1 MDKIAYEGISWTI
14 GSTSFRTKELN
25 KKTEWQLELLENFWA
40 KPENKNQSWK
50 ANEPLQQQYYKF
62 LWESNFTVGNA
73 PRPAKDA
80 REKTSGLCDIGVAD
94 RETRKLTEVGKELLK
109 ISKIGN
115 FKSDNI
121 LQIEADSF
129 LYLKQ
134 LLKTS
139 VNLGNST
146 VRPFVILARTLN
158 ELEYLT
164 SDEFIY
170 FLPLISDENSFLSVI
185 TKIKDFRAC
194 KCDIIKTVYEILL
207 SHKSYQQAHEL
218 FLNANSISENLIITV
233 MMNRKS
239 PQYSKP
245 FYEFYK
251 ALHTVLMENDF
262 SEKSMKK
269 LENSITNCKTTRT
282 SIRKLLYATTKNV
295 VKGGKKTFK
304 TDILNSV
311 KDEKSF
317 KELFFKICHVAKTLN
332 NLEDYG
338 DLNLRYFTMSD
349 CLITKDKTVKFDTL
363 PKIYFAMVKECLK
376 ELSFTACDLLYKSI
390 NLNEIAPEL
399 VVNTE
404 EFYKNVAKEIGI
416 ETYDRKEIQKILD
429 KERYERFNKLLEEK
443 FTDEK
448 LLLILDNFK
457 NRKTSNDEY
466 DEEIK
471 KLVSSNSDGPTSF
484 EYILAVIW
492 YKISDYQGDVLTY
505 MNLSLDADLLPKT
518 HAGGGEAD
526 IVWKYEE
533 TSDYPKHDLL
543 IEATL
548 SDSTNQRRME
558 MEPVSRHLGEYLCEN
573 KTSNAYCIFLTNYLN
588 MNVISDFRMRRNQPY
603 YGNNGDKVSG
613 MNIAPM
619 ETDLL
624 KVIIQTNLKYKKL
637 YDIINKNFESS
648 LEPKEWYE
656 EFEKEI
662 EESSL
667 LAK

>member
-1 MDKIAYEGISWTI
+1 
-14 GSTSFRTKELN
+14 
-25 KKTEWQLELLENFWA
+25 
-40 KPENKNQSWK
+40 
-50 ANEPLQQQYYKF
+50 
-62 LWESNFTVGNA
+62 
-73 PRPAKDA
+73 
-80 REKTSGLCDIGVAD
+80 
-94 RETRKLTEVGKELLK
+94 
-109 ISKIGN
+109 
-115 FKSDNI
+115 
-121 LQIEADSF
+121 
-129 LYLKQ
+129 
-134 LLKTS
+134 
-139 VNLGNST
+139 
-146 VRPFVILARTLN
+146 
-158 ELEYLT
+158 
-164 SDEFIY
+164 
-170 FLPLISDENSFLSVI
+170 
-185 TKIKDFRAC
+185 
-194 KCDIIKTVYEILL
+194 
-207 SHKSYQQAHEL
+207 
-218 FLNANSISENLIITV
+218 
-233 MMNRKS
+233 
-239 PQYSKP
+239 
-245 FYEFYK
+245 
-251 ALHTVLMENDF
+251 
-262 SEKSMKK
+262 
-269 LENSITNCKTTRT
+269 
-282 SIRKLLYATTKNV
+282 
-295 VKGGKKTFK
+295 
-304 TDILNSV
+304 
-311 KDEKSF
+311 
-317 KELFFKICHVAKTLN
+317 
-332 NLEDYG
+332 
-338 DLNLRYFTMSD
+338 MSD

-399 VVNTE
+399 VVNSE
-404 EFYKNVAKEIGI
+404 EFYKNVAKEIGT
-416 ETYDRKEIQKILD
+416 ETYDRNEIQKILD
-429 KERYERFNKLLEEK
+429 KERYERFNKLIEEK

-448 LLLILDNFK
+448 LLLILDNLK
-457 NRKTSNDEY
+457 NRKISNDDY

-526 IVWKYEE
+526 IVWKYEK

-548 SDSTNQRRME
+548 ADSTNQRRME

-603 YGNNGDKVSG
+603 YGNNGGKVSG

-624 KVIIQTNLKYKKL
+624 KVIIQNNLKYKKL

>member
-1 MDKIAYEGISWTI
+1 M
-14 GSTSFRTKELN
+14 
-25 KKTEWQLELLENFWA
+25 
-40 KPENKNQSWK
+40 
-50 ANEPLQQQYYKF
+50 
-62 LWESNFTVGNA
+62 
-73 PRPAKDA
+73 
-80 REKTSGLCDIGVAD
+80 
-94 RETRKLTEVGKELLK
+94 
-109 ISKIGN
+109 
-115 FKSDNI
+115 
-121 LQIEADSF
+121 
-129 LYLKQ
+129 
-134 LLKTS
+134 
-139 VNLGNST
+139 
-146 VRPFVILARTLN
+146 
-158 ELEYLT
+158 EYLN

-194 KCDIIKTVYEILL
+194 KCDIIQTVYEILL

-245 FYEFYK
+245 FYEFYN

-269 LENSITNCKTTRT
+269 LEKSITDCKTTRT

-338 DLNLRYFTMSD
+338 DLNLRYFAMSD

-390 NLNEIAPEL
+390 NLNEIAPGL

-404 EFYKNVAKEIGI
+404 EFYKNVAKEIGT
-416 ETYDRKEIQKILD
+416 ETYDRNEIQKILD

-548 SDSTNQRRME
+548 ADSTNQRRME

-624 KVIIQTNLKYKKL
+624 KVIIQNNLKYKKL
-637 YDIINKNFESS
+637 YDIINKKFKSS

>member
-1 MDKIAYEGISWTI
+1 M
-14 GSTSFRTKELN
+14 
-25 KKTEWQLELLENFWA
+25 
-40 KPENKNQSWK
+40 
-50 ANEPLQQQYYKF
+50 
-62 LWESNFTVGNA
+62 
-73 PRPAKDA
+73 
-80 REKTSGLCDIGVAD
+80 
-94 RETRKLTEVGKELLK
+94 
-109 ISKIGN
+109 
-115 FKSDNI
+115 
-121 LQIEADSF
+121 
-129 LYLKQ
+129 
-134 LLKTS
+134 
-139 VNLGNST
+139 
-146 VRPFVILARTLN
+146 
-158 ELEYLT
+158 EYLN

-194 KCDIIKTVYEILL
+194 KCDIIQTVYEILL

-269 LENSITNCKTTRT
+269 LENSITDCKTTRT

-399 VVNTE
+399 VVNPE
-404 EFYKNVAKEIGI
+404 EFYKNVAKEIGT

-492 YKISDYQGDVLTY
+492 YKISNYQGDVLTY

-526 IVWKYEE
+526 IVWKYEK

-603 YGNNGDKVSG
+603 YGNNGDKISG

>member
-1 MDKIAYEGISWTI
+1 M
-14 GSTSFRTKELN
+14 
-25 KKTEWQLELLENFWA
+25 
-40 KPENKNQSWK
+40 
-50 ANEPLQQQYYKF
+50 
-62 LWESNFTVGNA
+62 
-73 PRPAKDA
+73 
-80 REKTSGLCDIGVAD
+80 
-94 RETRKLTEVGKELLK
+94 LK
-109 ISKIGN
+109 ISKIRS

-139 VNLGNST
+139 VDLGNST

-194 KCDIIKTVYEILL
+194 KCDIIQTVYEILL

-218 FLNANSISENLIITV
+218 FLNANSVSENLIITV

-245 FYEFYK
+245 FYEFYN

-399 VVNTE
+399 VVNPE
-404 EFYKNVAKEIGI
+404 EFYKNVAKEIGT

-526 IVWKYEE
+526 IVWKYEK

-548 SDSTNQRRME
+548 ADSTNQRRME

-624 KVIIQTNLKYKKL
+624 KVIIQNNLKYKKL

>member
-1 MDKIAYEGISWTI
+1 M
-14 GSTSFRTKELN
+14 
-25 KKTEWQLELLENFWA
+25 
-40 KPENKNQSWK
+40 
-50 ANEPLQQQYYKF
+50 
-62 LWESNFTVGNA
+62 
-73 PRPAKDA
+73 
-80 REKTSGLCDIGVAD
+80 
-94 RETRKLTEVGKELLK
+94 
-109 ISKIGN
+109 
-115 FKSDNI
+115 
-121 LQIEADSF
+121 
-129 LYLKQ
+129 
-134 LLKTS
+134 
-139 VNLGNST
+139 
-146 VRPFVILARTLN
+146 
-158 ELEYLT
+158 EYLT

-194 KCDIIKTVYEILL
+194 KCDIIQTVYEILL
-207 SHKSYQQAHEL
+207 SHKSYKQAHEL
-218 FLNANSISENLIITV
+218 LLNANSVSENLIITV

-245 FYEFYK
+245 FYEFYN

-338 DLNLRYFTMSD
+338 DLNLRYFAMSD

-390 NLNEIAPEL
+390 NLNEITPGL

-404 EFYKNVAKEIGI
+404 EFFKNVAKEIGT

-492 YKISDYQGDVLTY
+492 YKISNYQGDVLTY

-526 IVWKYEE
+526 IVWKYEK

-548 SDSTNQRRME
+548 ADSTNQRRME

-624 KVIIQTNLKYKKL
+624 KVIIQNNLKYKKL